1 MNLVPERCT
10 TACDDGVGLYI
21 QSLEGMAIVSGPPVE
36 TMYLD
41 LADDPPAWSVMD
53 PRAVEFDLHPILRLH
68 PRFRHPLD
76 VDPFAPLGVSEDAT
90 NVPEPRTVR
99 HFRWLRRTLGPQR
112 VRWLK
117 RLSPD
122 APSPYLLIWL
132 AQRIPAFDDLLMQ
145 SPMLAVLIALD
156 RSSARL
162 ALDDYCLAVREESA
176 LPRREI
182 LAARGLPPSAVR
194 GFSRVMPAAADLT
207 HIADLRFTLR
217 DSAILKQWNHL
228 ERIGPSTIQI
238 LSDPKLFQCVSGRF
252 LAELARREVFAEPG
266 YHADCLRKFNVFR
279 GIETG
284 GRRRH
289 HFDSLSALEL
299 WHDELGDGIDPE
311 EALAIC
317 EFEFP
322 RAPFEGEPDC
332 IEQILTGRE
341 LLAES
346 FAMKHCVAG
355 SDYVDAMLEGE
366 SFIFRAGG
374 WGLERCT
381 IEVQCRS
388 EDELDEEGGA
398 RFIITEVR
406 GRRNESISYRT
417 LAALRIWAEMQGL
430 DVASAS
436 ELPF

>member
-10 TACDDGVGLYI
+10 TAFDDDVGLYI
-21 QSLEGMAIVSGPPVE
+21 QSLEGMAIISGPPVE

-41 LADDPPAWSVMD
+41 LADDPPAWRIMD
-53 PRAVEFDLHPILRLH
+53 PRAVEFQVRSILRLH
-68 PRFRHPLD
+68 PRLRHPLD
-76 VDPFAPLGVSEDAT
+76 IDPFATTAEIEDAT

-99 HFRWLRRTLGPQR
+99 HFRWLRRTLGPKR
-112 VRWLK
+112 VRWLQ
-117 RLSPD
+117 RLSPE

-156 RSSARL
+156 RSNGRL
-162 ALDDYCLAVREESA
+162 ALDDYVLAVREESA

-182 LAARGLPPSAVR
+182 LAARGLPPAAVR
-194 GFSRVMPAAADLT
+194 GFARIMPAAADLT
-207 HIADLRFTLR
+207 HIADLRLTLQEP
-217 DSAILKQWNHL
+217 AILKQWNHL

-238 LSDPKLFQCVSGRF
+238 LGNPRLFQCVSGRF
-252 LAELARREVFAEPG
+252 LAELVRREPFVEPG

-289 HFDSLSALEL
+289 RFDSLPALEA

-311 EALAIC
+311 EALALCGI
-317 EFEFP
+317 EFP

-355 SDYVDAMLEGE
+355 SDYVDAMLSGE

-388 EDELDEEGGA
+388 EDELDEEGGS
-398 RFIITEVR
+398 RYIIAEVR

-430 DVASAS
+430 AVAPAS
-436 ELPF
+436 ELPI